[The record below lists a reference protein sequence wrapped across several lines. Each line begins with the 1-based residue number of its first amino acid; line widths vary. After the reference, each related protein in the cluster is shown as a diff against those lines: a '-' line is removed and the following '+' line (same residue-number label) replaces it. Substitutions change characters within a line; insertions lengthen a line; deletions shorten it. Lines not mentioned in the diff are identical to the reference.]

1 MPLHWPHVSRR
12 EFLGQAGGVAASVL
26 VWRQGWAED
35 SRADPHSLA
44 LLADTHVPSD
54 PATTARDVN
63 MTNNLRQ
70 SLAEVMAHTPKVSGV
85 VVNGDC
91 AYLKGL
97 PGDYQNLA
105 QVVQPLVEANLP
117 LHLTMGNHDN
127 REALYAALSQ
137 QQPAAPPVE
146 AKHVS
151 VLETPKANWFLL
163 DSLTKTDVVTGELG
177 AAQLQWL
184 AQALDARADKP
195 ALLVAHHNPQFEP
208 AANGDWGGLKDAR
221 ALFDL
226 VAPRRQVK
234 AYIFGHTHD
243 WRLTKLGDV
252 HLVNLPPVAYVFQ
265 AGRPNGWVHAMVQDG
280 GLRLRLHC
288 LDKAH
293 ALHQQTVELTWA

>member
-12 EFLGQAGGVAASVL
+12 EFLGQAAGVTASVL

-70 SLAEVMAHTPKVSGV
+70 ALAEVMAHAPKVSGV

-105 QVVQPLVEANLP
+105 QVVQPLVEAELP

-226 VAPRRQVK
+226 VASRRQVK

-280 GLRLRLHC
+280 GLRLRLQC
-288 LDKAH
+288 LDNAH